1 MGDDDDAGGT
11 TIRDLGVVST
21 TELVTNGEFSAD
33 TDWTDYDNGTS
44 GGSTVITG
52 GQLKI
57 TQGSNSVWM
66 GASQTFSIVSG
77 ASYRIKGRYTGGSG
91 HGKIYVGSSQGATT
105 YFDSGTLAGNAAGG
119 NAHDLVFIASATGT
133 AHLTLIDG
141 QAATNIGY
149 WDDVSVKQDD
159 LVLNGGFDSDASGWD
174 NWSNSLENTS
184 QSGGKGILDA
194 SGGTCSARQD
204 VTVVPGATYEI
215 SVTQQEVSGAN
226 GRMYMSD
233 GANYSYAFG
242 SFFATTTETT
252 FTKYVVPTQT
262 VIRLYCY
269 NSGSDKTYYDNISL
283 KQINGNPGTLVNT
296 PTFSTDIP

>member
-1 MGDDDDAGGT
+1 
-11 TIRDLGVVST
+11 VST
-21 TELVTNGEFSAD
+21 TELVANGKFSAD

-159 LVLNGGFDSDASGWD
+159 LVLNGTMELDD
-174 NWSNSLENTS
+174 NWNDVGSPTTNERSTTQVYAGTYSRKCVADATSTGLQSDTFSVVAGETYEVSFYYYLEIAAGPTYRWIMKIKDGDGSDLGSSYSLAVTGAWTNITFYTTATATGS
-184 QSGGKGILDA
+184 GSYFQAFQSGAGDSTLYLDN
-194 SGGTCSARQD
+194 
-204 VTVVPGATYEI
+204 V
-215 SVTQQEVSGAN
+215 SV
-226 GRMYMSD
+226 
-233 GANYSYAFG
+233 
-242 SFFATTTETT
+242 
-252 FTKYVVPTQT
+252 
-262 VIRLYCY
+262 
-269 NSGSDKTYYDNISL
+269 
-283 KQINGNPGTLVNT
+283 KQVNGNPGTLVNT